1 MAKPKD
7 TFLNMVLTLLVI
19 TAIAATAL
27 GYVYELTKKP
37 IDNAK
42 KQKLEKAIGEV
53 VPEFSKINEFKV
65 KPVTGNDSLTFYE
78 AINND
83 KVVGTA
89 IKSYTD
95 NGFSGRIWII
105 VGFTDDGT
113 IINYQILEHHETPGL
128 GSKTAFWFKDT
139 VNTKRSII
147 NKNPGKVKF
156 IVSKDGGD
164 IDAITAST
172 ISSRAFLDAVQRAYD
187 TFMDYK
193 SKGGNK

>member
-1 MAKPKD
+1 MSKPKD
-7 TFLNMVLTLLVI
+7 TFVNMVLTLLII
-19 TAIAATAL
+19 TAVAAISL

-37 IDNAK
+37 IDDAK

-53 VPEFSKINEFKV
+53 VPKFTSIKEFKV
-65 KPVTGNDSLTFYE
+65 KPKTGEDSLTFYQ
-78 AINND
+78 AINNG
-83 KVVGTA
+83 KLVGTA

-95 NGFSGRIWII
+95 NGFGGRIWII

-113 IINYQILEHHETPGL
+113 VINYQILEHHETPGL

-139 VNTKRSII
+139 LNTSRSII

-156 IVSKDGGD
+156 IVTKDGGD

-172 ISSRAFLDAVQRAYD
+172 ISSRAFLDAVRRAYD
-187 TFMDYK
+187 TFINFK
-193 SKGGNK
+193 SKGGDK